1 MAQRPERADAQR
13 NREAVLAAADAL
25 FAASSSP
32 HSVSMDDI
40 AAAAG
45 VGKGTLFRR
54 FGDRAGLIGA
64 VIASRLEP
72 LHHAVREAQDA
83 AGSSPRERVLRLL
96 DASLRFKVE
105 NRNLMSAAEDAG
117 VSSPYQ
123 AEHYGWW
130 HGMLRA
136 ALDEVPGVHNAD
148 FTAHALLAA
157 IRADLVAHLIDDQKM
172 TPEGLRSALAAYLD
186 NVLGPDSDSDPGR
199 GSSSL

>member
-54 FGDRAGLIGA
+54 FGDRSGLIGA

-72 LHHAVREAQDA
+72 LSRAVREAQDA
-83 AGSSPRERVLRLL
+83 AASSPRERVLKLL
-96 DASLRFKVE
+96 DASLSFKIE
-105 NRNLMSAAEDAG
+105 NRNLMVAAEDAG
-117 VSSPYQ
+117 VGSPYQ
-123 AEHYGWW
+123 AGHYGWW
-130 HGMLRA
+130 HGTLRA
-136 ALDEVPGVHNAD
+136 ELEQVPGVGDAD
-148 FTAHALLAA
+148 FAAHALLAA
-157 IRADLVAHLIDDQKM
+157 IRADLVTHLIDGQKM
-172 TPEGLRSALAAYLD
+172 APEALRSSLAAYVD
-186 NVLGPDSDSDPGR
+186 KVLGT
-199 GSSSL
+199 GSA